1 MNKLDYNAKFNFIT
15 KSKFNFIMRFI
26 YFNILVFY
34 FAFVFLTPAH
44 AYIDPGTV
52 SIVLQSILAAIAGVA
67 ATYRLW
73 ISKIKSF
80 FKKKNLEK

>member
-1 MNKLDYNAKFNFIT
+1 MKYIE
-15 KSKFNFIMRFI
+15 
-26 YFNILVFY
+26 FNILIF
-34 FAFVFLTPAH
+34 FFTFIFLSPAH

-52 SIVLQSILAAIAGVA
+52 SIVLQSILAAIAGVG

-73 ISKIKSF
+73 ISKLKNF